1 MFTQPVWHTL
11 YTAFLELRIL
21 YIVSR
26 EQSTYGTL
34 CVQGDFW
41 ADKPFATHFLNV
53 TDRLCGQV
61 LKAQIDTDEANS
73 CRELGALGRGRR
85 IVTDSLS

>member
-11 YTAFLELRIL
+11 YTAFLELPIH

-41 ADKPFATHFLNV
+41 ADEPFATHILNV
-53 TDRLCGQV
+53 TARPCGQV
-61 LKAQIDTDEANS
+61 PKAQIDTDEASS
-73 CRELGALGRGRR
+73 CRELDALGRGRR
-85 IVTDSLS
+85 IATDSLS